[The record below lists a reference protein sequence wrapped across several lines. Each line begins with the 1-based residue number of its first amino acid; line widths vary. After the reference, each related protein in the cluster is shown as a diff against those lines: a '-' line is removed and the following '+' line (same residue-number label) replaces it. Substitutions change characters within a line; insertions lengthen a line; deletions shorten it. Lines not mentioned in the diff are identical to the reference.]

1 MSVSGCFQAKERC
14 TVLATVE
21 NLFPYILIKVTIPSG
36 LLFKTENRAQS
47 ILLLTMEMGSVC
59 VENPQLVN

>member
-1 MSVSGCFQAKERC
+1 
-14 TVLATVE
+14 VLATVE